1 MTDEE
6 KADKYEFDCIADV
19 GRGEVC
25 DLPYAYSAKIL
36 ERAYL
41 DGLIEG
47 RCELTKFEE

>member
-6 KADKYEFDCIADV
+6 KTDKYEFDCIADV
-19 GRGEVC
+19 GRGEVY

-41 DGLIEG
+41 DGLIE
-47 RCELTKFEE
+47 RRI